1 MNDADDTNYDF
12 SGSMATSVYDGH
24 GNFYYEHTDTIIDE
38 TSSYTNDG
46 RSHNHTFFYVQELDS
61 KDPHTIR
68 KWYRMLR
75 LQDGVGEQDRKQQ
88 NRKADR
94 ERWARTFCSKVD
106 LTPYQTE
113 EVVWTCA
120 NISFRG
126 FGPWPAEVVIL
137 GIMSLVAG
145 RDGRILEEE
154 PEFQGLMID
163 MEVTEGSLI
172 GIRNT
177 VRIKVDGI

>member
-1 MNDADDTNYDF
+1 MNDVDEYNYDF
-12 SGSMATSVYDGH
+12 SGTVRTGAGTGSDSYYDG
-24 GNFYYEHTDTIIDE
+24 FIDTE
-38 TSSYTNDG
+38 SSYSNDG
-46 RSHNHTFFYVQELDS
+46 RSKNHTFFYVQELGTNN
-61 KDPHTIR
+61 PHIVR

-88 NRKADR
+88 NRRADR

-106 LTPYQTE
+106 MTPYQTE
-113 EVVWTCA
+113 EVVWICDH
-120 NISFRG
+120 ISFRG

-145 RDGRILEEE
+145 RDGRIMEDD
-154 PEFQGLMID
+154 PSYQRLMLD

-177 VRIKVDGI
+177 VRDKVDCI